1 MTSTVYIEMPLFTEE
16 KYRYGISLEGTS
28 WQFTFY
34 WNGRAGQWH
43 MDIRRED
50 QTPLVLGQP
59 LVAQYP
65 MLVDYNLEEQGLTGY
80 FLLMP
85 VNAAIDN
92 QITEGSNIVP
102 EFFKLYYV
110 YLTEA

>member
-1 MTSTVYIEMPLFTEE
+1 MASTIYVELPLFSEE
-16 KYRYGISLEGTS
+16 NYRYAISLEGIS
-28 WQFTFY
+28 WQFSFN

-50 QTPLVLGQP
+50 QTPLVLGQA

-65 MLVDYNLEEQGLTGY
+65 MLVDYSLEESGMTGY
-80 FLLMP
+80 FLLLP
-85 VNAAIDN
+85 VNLGLTT
-92 QITEGSNIVP
+92 QINEEFSVMP

-110 YLTEA
+110 YITE

>member
-1 MTSTVYIEMPLFTEE
+1 MTVYIEMPLFSDE
-16 KYRYGISLEGTS
+16 KYRYSIPLEGTS

-43 MDIRRED
+43 MDILRED

-65 MLVDYNLEEQGLTGY
+65 MLIDYNLEEQGLTGY

-85 VNAAIDN
+85 VNVEITT
-92 QITEGSNIVP
+92 QITEDSSVVP

-110 YLTEA
+110 YLPEA